1 MHKLAVVG
9 DLAPPL
15 EATQDEAET
24 VRRRLVRLA
33 LDVHDGPMQNLTAA
47 GFGLRELEKTLD
59 GDAAE
64 KVRELLVE
72 LGHAETGLRRLLTTL
87 ESGRPAIETVE
98 EIVRAKVERFRARSS
113 AEVTVEGDLLFQ
125 PDTESQ
131 MIAVEAL
138 IRESLANV
146 AKHSDAKHVHL
157 RIDHSATGILLE
169 IEDDGQGFDAGEV
182 RENAL
187 GIAGM
192 RERIRMLGGE
202 FEILSKPGGPTVVT
216 ALLRRW
222 RRESAAREY
231 TRPEPAQRDAVS

>member
-1 MHKLAVVG
+1 VNKLAVAG
-9 DLAPPL
+9 DPESSPEQTL
-15 EATQDEAET
+15 DEAET
-24 VRRRLVRLA
+24 IRRRLVRLA
-33 LDVHDGPMQNLTAA
+33 LDVHDGPLQNLTAA

-59 GDAAE
+59 GDAAA

-72 LGHAETGLRRLLTTL
+72 LGHAESGLRRLLTTL

-98 EIVRAKVERFRARSS
+98 EIVRAKIERFGARSS

-138 IRESLANV
+138 IRESLANI
-146 AKHSDAKHVHL
+146 AKHADAKHVHI

-169 IEDDGQGFDAGEV
+169 IEDDGKGFDPTNV
-182 RENAL
+182 RDNAI

-192 RERIRMLGGE
+192 RERIGMLGGE
-202 FEILSKPGGPTVVT
+202 FEVLSKPGGPTVVT
-216 ALLRRW
+216 AVLRRW
-222 RRESAAREY
+222 RRDSAAREY
-231 TRPEPAQRDAVS
+231 TRPEPVRRGASS